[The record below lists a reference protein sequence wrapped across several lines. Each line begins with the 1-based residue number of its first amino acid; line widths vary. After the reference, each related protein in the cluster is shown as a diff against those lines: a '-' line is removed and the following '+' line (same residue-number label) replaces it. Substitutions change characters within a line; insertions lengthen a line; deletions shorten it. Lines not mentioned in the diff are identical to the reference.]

1 MVLKAL
7 FGSYTQSPKFD
18 LMRRLFFLFV
28 CCFPLLLTNCGG
40 GKSAVKTSNKRGV
53 QFVKSNAL
61 MDVMDKAN
69 KSNKLIFVDLYTTW
83 CLPCKI
89 MDEEVFTDKDLS
101 TFMNKNF
108 INYKVDAEKDNGP
121 SLVFHFGA
129 STYPLLLFLDEKGNI
144 LERKDGSASHSEL
157 RNMANR
163 ALNARAGN

>member
-1 MVLKAL
+1 
-7 FGSYTQSPKFD
+7 
-18 LMRRLFFLFV
+18 MRYLSFLLFLF
-28 CCFPLLLTNCGG
+28 LSISLTNCGG
-40 GKSAVKTSNKRGV
+40 GKTAVKTPKQKGV

-61 MDVMDKAN
+61 MDVLEKADK
-69 KSNKLIFVDLYTTW
+69 KDKLIFVDMYTTW

-101 TFMNKNF
+101 KFMNDNF
-108 INYKVDAEKDNGP
+108 INYKVDAEKNNGP

-129 STYPLLLFLDEKGNI
+129 TTYPLLLFLDEKGNI

-163 ALNARAGN
+163 ALNAKAGR